1 MKVKNIMILAMM
13 VIAVVSQTDARQVYI
28 YRSGMELPD
37 TLSSDK
43 LYFTPMGDYY
53 IYSEI
58 PPKIDALTLIEGDYN
73 ATAQSAFAGYPDEE
87 WAVSITRD
95 EVEENKV
102 WVHPICLFGG
112 LPASSVSSV
121 YAFVDTIQQTIT
133 VPLGQKLYS
142 SGLSFVLA
150 NLDGETTGNLV
161 ADYSEESGAVSITF
175 REGFGIPVSNEPGY
189 WYQALMAPIYNKE
202 SLHNRNSVSNVDS
215 ISIIP
220 PALRVKNYYLME
232 LFNGLVIEF
241 TTPIDEYIQ
250 LLDPDIFYK
259 AYDKNNILVQSGQ
272 AGLMETHSSLSIL
285 MTKMVL
291 DESMFVFY
299 GVLDS
304 FLPCDTV
311 FKVAVSLPEALFTDQ
326 YGSVSPAIESYID
339 ADGTEHGICY
349 TYYNARPRLLSDG
362 ELSVDAENPRAAYLE
377 FNEPMYLYD
386 EMKDIKYELYKK
398 IGQSEVEFVSEGV
411 LVYGDSENK
420 EIMAISLPD
429 TETLEV
435 DEKYIVT
442 VSVDSWG
449 YGDSNISTPLP
460 SSVESYVDADGTP
473 HGLWWRIDWGAPYI
487 ISPYPLEASR
497 DGRSVTMEFN
507 RSIVRDNTME
517 AISYEVLVEEAGE
530 ARTIYQGNFPEENI
544 AAEGRMLT
552 VTLPESIVFE
562 RGVTYTVLLSFE
574 EGAVEDLYGIKMEAI
589 VNEMQEDGQP
599 TGPWWSV
606 SRPELSGFFHEGEYF
621 FAMMFDGGSGEQQL
635 STTANFS
642 YTGDFDISG
651 WGSYFTGITAQEWSI
666 SGFLEGSIQGVTP
679 VPFPAF
685 SYEMTEQGQT
695 FELMTMMVA
704 SADAPL
710 PIAQYQGQ
718 DVYLV
723 DFIESEMRLYINVEF
738 MVTTDPD
745 LGEIAVTT
753 SECPA
758 LAIQVEEG
766 YYSIIATLDDMQFM
780 PTDPMQGK
788 PDKSEALKAT
798 VVPTRIEGVK
808 MGGVKNNPQ
817 MHIPIIGNGDIT
829 TAE

>member
-1 MKVKNIMILAMM
+1 MKAKNIIILAMM
-13 VIAVVSQTDARQVYI
+13 VIAAVSQTDARQVYI

-53 IYSEI
+53 IYGKA
-58 PPKIDALTLIEGDYN
+58 PGVDALTLIEGDYN
-73 ATAQSAFAGYPDEE
+73 ATAQSAFAGNPDEE
-87 WAVSITRD
+87 WTVSITRD
-95 EVEENKV
+95 DAVENMV
-102 WVHPICLFGG
+102 LIHPICLFGG

-133 VPLGQKLYS
+133 VPLGQMLVYPDI
-142 SGLSFVLA
+142 VLA
-150 NLDGETTGNLV
+150 NLRGVTTGNLV
-161 ADYSEESGAVSITF
+161 ADYTEENGAVSITF

-241 TTPIDEYIQ
+241 TTPTDEYIQ

-326 YGSVSPAIESYID
+326 YGSVSPAVESYID

-420 EIMAISLPD
+420 EIIVILLPE
-429 TETLEV
+429 TETLET

-449 YGDSNISTPLP
+449 VGDSNVSTPLP

-473 HGLWWRIDWGAPYI
+473 HGLWWRIDWEAPYI
-487 ISPYPLEASR
+487 VSPYHLEASR
-497 DGRSVTMEFN
+497 NGRSVTMEFN
-507 RSIVRDNTME
+507 RSIVRDNTMG

-599 TGPWWSV
+599 AGPWWCV
-606 SRPELSGFFHEGEYF
+606 NRPGLGEFFQEGEYF

-651 WGSYFTGITAQEWSI
+651 WGEYFTGITAQEWSI

-695 FELMTMMVA
+695 YELMTMMVA

-723 DFIESEMRLYINVEF
+723 DFIESESKLYINVEF
-738 MVTTDPD
+738 MVATDPD
-745 LGEIAVTT
+745 LGKFAMTI

-758 LAIQVEEG
+758 LAIQDQG
-766 YYSIIATLDDMQFM
+766 GYSIIATLDDMQFL
-780 PTDPMQGK
+780 PTSSLQAPAKNGV
-788 PDKSEALKAT
+788 LKAT
-798 VVPTRIEGVK
+798 VVPTHIDGVK
-808 MGGVKNNPQ
+808 FGGIRKNT
-817 MHIPIIGNGDIT
+817 IK
-829 TAE
+829 

>member
-1 MKVKNIMILAMM
+1 MKAKNIMILAMM
-13 VIAVVSQTDARQVYI
+13 VIAAVSQTDARQVYI

-53 IYSEI
+53 IYGKA
-58 PPKIDALTLIEGDYN
+58 PGVDALTLIEGDYN
-73 ATAQSAFAGYPDEE
+73 ATARSAFSGYPDEE
-87 WAVSITRD
+87 WTVSITRD
-95 EVEENKV
+95 DAEENKV
-102 WVHPICLFGG
+102 WIHPICL
-112 LPASSVSSV
+112 LDRVSVPSVYSV

-133 VPLGQKLYS
+133 VPLGQMLVYPDI
-142 SGLSFVLA
+142 VLA
-150 NLDGETTGNLV
+150 NLRGVTTGNLV
-161 ADYSEESGAVSITF
+161 ADYTEENGAVSITF

-189 WYQALMAPIYNKE
+189 WYQALMAPIFNKE
-202 SLHNRNSVSNVDS
+202 SSHNRNSVSNVDS

-241 TTPIDEYIQ
+241 TTPTDEYIQ

-259 AYDKNNILVQSGQ
+259 AYDENNVLVHSGQ
-272 AGLMETHSSLSIL
+272 VGLIEYGGSQDLSII
-285 MTKMVL
+285 MTKMVP
-291 DESMFVFY
+291 DESMGIIYF
-299 GVLDS
+299 VLDS

-326 YGSVSPAIESYID
+326 YGSVSPAVESYID

-362 ELSVDAENPRAAYLE
+362 ELSVDAENPRTAYLE
-377 FNEPMYLYD
+377 FNEPMYLY
-386 EMKDIKYELYKK
+386 EMKDIKYKLYKTT
-398 IGQSEVEFVSEGV
+398 GQAGAELVSEGT
-411 LVYGDSENK
+411 LVYDMSYVTEK
-420 EIMAISLPD
+420 LAVSLPD

-435 DEKYIVT
+435 DEGYIVT

-460 SSVESYVDADGTP
+460 SSVESYVDADGIP

-487 ISPYPLEASR
+487 ISQYPLEASR
-497 DGRSVTMEFN
+497 NGRSVTMEYN
-507 RSIVRDNTME
+507 RSIVRDNTMG

-544 AAEGRMLT
+544 AAERRMLT

-599 TGPWWSV
+599 AGPWWCV
-606 SRPELSGFFHEGEYF
+606 NRPGLGEFFQEGEYF

-642 YTGDFDISG
+642 YTGDFDIRVEYKWFPRRFYSRCN
-651 WGSYFTGITAQEWSI
+651 SC
-666 SGFLEGSIQGVTP
+666 P
-679 VPFPAF
+679 VP
-685 SYEMTEQGQT
+685 G
-695 FELMTMMVA
+695 
-704 SADAPL
+704 
-710 PIAQYQGQ
+710 I
-718 DVYLV
+718 
-723 DFIESEMRLYINVEF
+723 
-738 MVTTDPD
+738 
-745 LGEIAVTT
+745 
-753 SECPA
+753 
-758 LAIQVEEG
+758 
-766 YYSIIATLDDMQFM
+766 
-780 PTDPMQGK
+780 
-788 PDKSEALKAT
+788 
-798 VVPTRIEGVK
+798 
-808 MGGVKNNPQ
+808 
-817 MHIPIIGNGDIT
+817 
-829 TAE
+829 

>member
-1 MKVKNIMILAMM
+1 MKAKNIIILAMM
-13 VIAVVSQTDARQVYI
+13 VIAAVSQTDARQVYI

-53 IYSEI
+53 IYGKA
-58 PPKIDALTLIEGDYN
+58 PGVDALTLIEGDYN
-73 ATAQSAFAGYPDEE
+73 ATAQSAFAGNPDEE
-87 WAVSITRD
+87 WTVSITRD
-95 EVEENKV
+95 DAVENMV
-102 WVHPICLFGG
+102 LIHPICLFGG

-133 VPLGQKLYS
+133 VPLGQMLVYPDI
-142 SGLSFVLA
+142 VLA
-150 NLDGETTGNLV
+150 NLRGVTTGNLV
-161 ADYSEESGAVSITF
+161 ADYTEENGAVSITF

-241 TTPIDEYIQ
+241 TTPTDEYIQ

-326 YGSVSPAIESYID
+326 YGSVSPAVESYID

-420 EIMAISLPD
+420 EIIVILLPE
-429 TETLEV
+429 TETLET

-449 YGDSNISTPLP
+449 VGDSNVSTPLP

-473 HGLWWRIDWGAPYI
+473 HGLWWRIDWEAPYI
-487 ISPYPLEASR
+487 VSPYHLEASR
-497 DGRSVTMEFN
+497 NGRSVTMEFN
-507 RSIVRDNTME
+507 RSIVRDNTMG

-599 TGPWWSV
+599 TGPWWYV
-606 SRPELSGFFHEGEYF
+606 LDGFFQEGEYT

-635 STTANFS
+635 YTTANFS

-695 FELMTMMVA
+695 YELMTMMVA

-723 DFIESEMRLYINVEF
+723 DFIESESKLYINVEF
-738 MVTTDPD
+738 MVATDPD
-745 LGEIAVTT
+745 LGKFAMTI

-758 LAIQVEEG
+758 LAIQG
-766 YYSIIATLDDMQFM
+766 QGGYSIIATLADMQFL
-780 PTDPMQGK
+780 PTSSLQAPAKNGV
-788 PDKSEALKAT
+788 LKAT
-798 VVPTRIEGVK
+798 VVPTHIDGVK
-808 MGGVKNNPQ
+808 FGGIRKNT
-817 MHIPIIGNGDIT
+817 IK
-829 TAE
+829 

>member
-1 MKVKNIMILAMM
+1 MKAKNIMILAMM

-37 TLSSDK
+37 RLSSDK
-43 LYFTPMGDYY
+43 LYFTPIGDDY
-53 IYSEI
+53 IYGET
-58 PPKIDALTLIEGDYN
+58 PGVDALTLIEGNYK
-73 ATAQSAFAGYPDEE
+73 ATAQSAFSGVPDEE
-87 WAVSITRD
+87 WTVSITCD
-95 EVEENKV
+95 EAEENKV
-102 WVHPICLFGG
+102 WIHPICLFGG

-133 VPLGQKLYS
+133 VPLGQMVYPDI
-142 SGLSFVLA
+142 VLA
-150 NLDGETTGNLV
+150 NLNGATSGDLI
-161 ADYSEESGAVSITF
+161 ADYTEENGAVSITF

-215 ISIIP
+215 ISITP

-232 LFNGLVIEF
+232 LFNTLIIEF
-241 TTPIDEYIQ
+241 TTPTAEYIQ

-259 AYDKNNILVQSGQ
+259 AYDENNVLVHSGRV
-272 AGLMETHSSLSIL
+272 GLIEIMDLQIANIVMS
-285 MTKMVL
+285 KMVP
-291 DESMFVFY
+291 DESMGYIYF
-299 GVLDS
+299 VLDS

-311 FKVAVSLPEALFTDQ
+311 FKVAVSLPEALFTDL
-326 YGSVSPAIESYID
+326 YGSVSPAVESYID

-460 SSVESYVDADGTP
+460 SSVESYVDAEGTP
-473 HGLWWRIDWGAPYI
+473 HGLWWRIDWDAPYI
-487 ISPYPLEASR
+487 VSPYHLEASR
-497 DGRSVTMEFN
+497 NGRSVTMEFN
-507 RSIVRDNTME
+507 RSIVRDNTMG

-599 TGPWWSV
+599 AGPWWCV
-606 SRPELSGFFHEGEYF
+606 NRPGLGEFFQEGEYF

-651 WGSYFTGITAQEWSI
+651 WGEYFTGITAQEWSI

-685 SYEMTEQGQT
+685 SYEMTEEGET
-695 FELMTMMVA
+695 TERMTMMVA
-704 SADAPL
+704 SGDAPL
-710 PIAQYQGQ
+710 TIAQYQGQ

-723 DFIESEMRLYINVEF
+723 DYVESEGTLYFNVEF
-738 MVTTDPD
+738 VVTTDPD
-745 LGEIAVTT
+745 LGEIAKTT

-758 LAIQVEEG
+758 LAMYDEQSSG
-766 YYSIIATLDDMQFM
+766 YYIIATLDDMQFY
-780 PTDPMQGK
+780 PSESLQGK
-788 PDKSEALKAT
+788 SAKNGVLKAT
-798 VVPTRIEGVK
+798 VVPTHIDGVK
-808 MGGVKNNPQ
+808 FGGIRKNT
-817 MHIPIIGNGDIT
+817 IK
-829 TAE
+829 

>member
-1 MKVKNIMILAMM
+1 MKAKNIMILAMM
-13 VIAVVSQTDARQVYI
+13 VIAAVSQADARQVYI

-43 LYFTPMGDYY
+43 LYFIPVGDDY
-53 IYSEI
+53 IYGET
-58 PPKIDALTLIEGDYN
+58 PRVNDLTLIEGIYT
-73 ATAQSAFAGYPDEE
+73 ATAQSAFSGVPDEE
-87 WAVSITRD
+87 WTVSITRD
-95 EVEENKV
+95 DAEENKV
-102 WVHPICLFGG
+102 WIHPICLFGG

-133 VPLGQKLYS
+133 VPLGQMVYPDI
-142 SGLSFVLA
+142 VLA
-150 NLDGETTGNLV
+150 NLNGATSGDLV
-161 ADYSEESGAVSITF
+161 ADYTEEGGAVSITF

-189 WYQALMAPIYNKE
+189 WYQALMAPIFNKE
-202 SLHNRNSVSNVDS
+202 SSHNRNSVSNVDS

-232 LFNGLVIEF
+232 LFNGLDIEF
-241 TTPIDEYIQ
+241 TTPTDEYIQ

-272 AGLMETHSSLSIL
+272 AGLMETGNIFLSIL

-420 EIMAISLPD
+420 EIIVILLPE
-429 TETLEV
+429 TETLET

-449 YGDSNISTPLP
+449 VGDSNVSTPLP

-473 HGLWWRIDWGAPYI
+473 HGLWWRIDWEAPYI
-487 ISPYPLEASR
+487 VSPYHLEASR
-497 DGRSVTMEFN
+497 NGRSVTMEFN
-507 RSIVRDNTME
+507 RSIVRDNTMG

-599 TGPWWSV
+599 TGPWWCV
-606 SRPELSGFFHEGEYF
+606 NRPGLGEFFQEGEYAF
-621 FAMMFDGGSGEQQL
+621 DMMFDGGYGPQQL

-642 YTGDFDISG
+642 DTGDFDLSS
-651 WGSYFTGITAQEWSI
+651 WGASYTGIIAKEWSI
-666 SGFLEGSIQGVTP
+666 SGFLDGLIQDLTP
-679 VPFPAF
+679 VPFPAY
-685 SYEMTEQGQT
+685 SYAMTEEGET
-695 FELMTMMVA
+695 TERMTMMVA
-704 SADAPL
+704 SGDAPL
-710 PIAQYQGQ
+710 TIAQYQGQ

-723 DFIESEMRLYINVEF
+723 DYVESEGTLYFNVEF
-738 MVTTDPD
+738 VVTTDPD
-745 LGEIAVTT
+745 LGEIAKTT

-758 LAIQVEEG
+758 LAMYDEQSSG
-766 YYSIIATLDDMQFM
+766 YYIIATLDDMQFY
-780 PTDPMQGK
+780 PSESLQGK
-788 PDKSEALKAT
+788 SAKNGVLKAT
-798 VVPTRIEGVK
+798 VVPTHIDGVK
-808 MGGVKNNPQ
+808 FGGIRKNT
-817 MHIPIIGNGDIT
+817 IK
-829 TAE
+829 

>member
-1 MKVKNIMILAMM
+1 MKAKNIMILAMM
-13 VIAVVSQTDARQVYI
+13 VIAAVSQTDARQVYI

-43 LYFTPMGDYY
+43 LYFTPIGDDY
-53 IYSEI
+53 IYGET
-58 PPKIDALTLIEGDYN
+58 PGVDALTLIEGDYN
-73 ATAQSAFAGYPDEE
+73 ATAQSAFAGEPDEE
-87 WAVSITRD
+87 WTVSITCD
-95 EVEENKV
+95 EAEENKV
-102 WVHPICLFGG
+102 WIHPICLFGG

-121 YAFVDTIQQTIT
+121 YAFADTIQQTIT
-133 VPLGQKLYS
+133 VPLGQEYS
-142 SGLSFVLA
+142 SEYSSVLA
-150 NLDGETTGNLV
+150 NLNGATSGDLI
-161 ADYSEESGAVSITF
+161 ADYTEENGAVSITF
-175 REGFGIPVSNEPGY
+175 REGFGIPVSYEPGY
-189 WYQALMAPIYNKE
+189 WYQALIAPVFNNE
-202 SLHNRNSVSNVDS
+202 SNRNSVSNVDS
-215 ISIIP
+215 ISITP
-220 PALRVKNYYLME
+220 PALRVKGFSVMDQNFLD
-232 LFNGLVIEF
+232 IHF
-241 TTPIDEYIQ
+241 TTPIAEHIL
-250 LLDPDIFYK
+250 LLDPDVFYK
-259 AYDKNNILVQSGQ
+259 AYDENNVLVHSGQ
-272 AGLMETHSSLSIL
+272 VGLIRTDVGSQNLSIV
-285 MTKMVL
+285 MSKMVP
-291 DESMFVFY
+291 DESMGIIY
-299 GVLDS
+299 YKLDS

-326 YGSVSPAIESYID
+326 YGSVSPAVESYID

-460 SSVESYVDADGTP
+460 SSVESYIDADGIP
-473 HGLWWRIDWGAPYI
+473 HGLWWRIDWEAPYI
-487 ISPYPLEASR
+487 VSPYHLEASR
-497 DGRSVTMEFN
+497 NGRSVTMEYN
-507 RSIVRDNTME
+507 RSIVRDNTMG

-544 AAEGRMLT
+544 TVEGRTLT

-562 RGVTYTVLLSFE
+562 RGVKYTVLLSFE

-599 TGPWWSV
+599 AGPWWCV
-606 SRPELSGFFHEGEYF
+606 NRPGLGEFFQEGEYAF
-621 FAMMFDGGSGEQQL
+621 DMMFDGGYGPQQL

-642 YTGDFDISG
+642 DTGDFDLSS
-651 WGSYFTGITAQEWSI
+651 WGASYTGIIAKEWSI
-666 SGFLEGSIQGVTP
+666 SGFLDGLIQDLTP
-679 VPFPAF
+679 VPFPAY
-685 SYEMTEQGQT
+685 SYAMTEEGET
-695 FELMTMMVA
+695 TERMTMMVA
-704 SADAPL
+704 SGDAPL
-710 PIAQYQGQ
+710 TIAQYQGQ

-723 DFIESEMRLYINVEF
+723 DYVESEGTLYFNVEF
-738 MVTTDPD
+738 VVTTDPD
-745 LGEIAVTT
+745 LGEIAKTT

-758 LAIQVEEG
+758 LAMYDEQSSG
-766 YYSIIATLDDMQFM
+766 YYIIATLDDMQFY
-780 PTDPMQGK
+780 PSESLQGK
-788 PDKSEALKAT
+788 SAKNGVLKAT
-798 VVPTRIEGVK
+798 VVPTHIDGVK
-808 MGGVKNNPQ
+808 FGGIRKNT
-817 MHIPIIGNGDIT
+817 IK
-829 TAE
+829 